1 MSSDKY
7 KWLNARE
14 HVLLRPDT
22 YAGAVVPYELDTH
35 ILSHDA
41 DATTWT
47 RRMIK
52 VLISPAL
59 CKVVDEVLTNA
70 ADNSRRCRDQKVVEA
85 KFSADG
91 VFEVYNDGQT
101 IPVQHW
107 PGTERYMQEILFA
120 EMMTG
125 ENFDDSQQRT
135 GGGRNGMGVK
145 LVGILSHVFEVEC
158 INMDNNQLFY
168 KCTDPHSKL
177 LSNKY
182 EEGDANEA
190 FANGAVTCAGLQF
203 ARLDGSG
210 RCTKDTLIRHKGAVY
225 RNVGPIH
232 YTQRFTDNLK
242 EIEAP
247 VLSKPTGKNAKRSST
262 RIKWRVDL
270 SRLGMTAPL
279 SDDVLDVLRTRV
291 VDIAACTGKSLAV
304 SVDGRKIPLKSIKDY
319 GAALGGVML
328 GRDIFQGENGVS
340 CIEVCV
346 LRADETNPPCTVG
359 FVNGIRCSAG
369 KHVDLV
375 WKRILESLS
384 HQMTKRLKR
393 SVTVKPNDVRDL
405 ITLVIDVVAPNPAF
419 SSQTKEKLDSSVD
432 KLGLLGFQLSPSTV
446 RGFERTGIID
456 ALAEAQN
463 RQDEKSIQKSIKSD
477 RTRTASI
484 PKYEKA
490 LKLHGTKSTSQPPC
504 CLYLTEGD
512 SAKALV
518 VAGFGVIGRDYNG
531 VFPLRGKLV
540 NVHNMAA
547 KKAIEHREIKHL
559 TQILG
564 LDPSL
569 VYTREKGLALPYRHL
584 VIFTDQDTDGAH
596 IMGLVLNW
604 LNAFY
609 PSLLTAVP
617 DFVYRFA
624 TPIIRARVGAEQRAF
639 FSQPEYDLWI
649 AGRQP
654 SSVKYFKGLGTSN
667 SEDAKIYFR
676 DLPNHRFPV
685 NYTGAPCAD
694 AISLFFASGRTDD
707 RKKILTSAD
716 PSAYL
721 RYGVQQITY
730 DTFLR
735 TELVQHG
742 VADNRRSLASGIDG
756 MKPSQRKILYV
767 ALTRPPVE
775 VKVAQFAAAVAEKT
789 HYHHGEKSLVQTMVA
804 MAQNWVGAN
813 NIALLKP
820 NGMFGSRHNVRTEH
834 SAERY
839 IFTERHPIAR
849 ALFPPLD
856 DCVLEYEKDD
866 GHVVEPKHFVPVI
879 STLLCNGSEGI
890 GTGWKNICPA
900 YAPRDV
906 IANTRRL
913 IADPSAPLAP
923 MKPMFVGFTGS
934 VEADGDEWIFKGKA
948 VVESATIVRITELP
962 PKTWTEVHIEWIREH
977 LIGDK
982 PHQFVSSVENH
993 SLLHTVSIIV
1003 KTKQGGVSLH
1013 DRDLLKDLKLTTRVS
1028 MQFLN
1033 FFDADARLQHYSSV
1047 FDIMRAHAVER
1058 KKLYR
1063 ARIDAQIARLRHDE
1077 RIARNRAC
1085 FVDEIR
1091 TGTLNPIPMAMTDVL
1106 SHLQRGNYYKDSE
1119 KNGSS
1124 AYDYLLKL
1132 NLSSLTHDKSA
1143 ALRDDA
1149 ERLAGLLAELK
1160 NTKLEDVWRSDLLR
1174 LEEAL
1179 KDYDTEQDTIRC
1191 NVVEPT
1197 DKKKKKKQSQSGS
1210 SGSSAEKKHRAT

>member
-22 YAGAVVPYELDTH
+22 YAGAVVPSELETH
-35 ILSHDA
+35 VLSHDE
-41 DATTWT
+41 DGLWS

-59 CKVVDEVLTNA
+59 SKVVDEVLTNA
-70 ADNSRRCRDQKVVEA
+70 ADNSRRCPDQKVVEA

-101 IPVQHW
+101 IPVQRW
-107 PGTERYMQEILFA
+107 PGTERYTQEILFA

-145 LVGILSHVFEVEC
+145 LVGILSHCFEVEC
-158 INMDNNQLFY
+158 VNMDNNQLFY
-168 KCTDPHSKL
+168 KCSDLHAKL
-177 LSNKY
+177 LSAKY
-182 EEGDANEA
+182 EGEDVDEA

-203 ARLDGSG
+203 ARLDASG
-210 RCTKDTLIRHKGAVY
+210 HCTKDTLIRHKGTVY
-225 RNVGPIH
+225 RNVGPIL

-242 EIEAP
+242 VIEPP
-247 VLSKPTGKNAKRSST
+247 VLSKPTGKNGKKSST

-270 SRLGMTAPL
+270 PRLGMTPPL
-279 SDDVLDVLRTRV
+279 SDGVLDVLRTRV
-291 VDIAACTGKSLAV
+291 VDIAACTGKTLTV
-304 SVDGRKIPLKSIKDY
+304 SVDGRKIPVKSIKDY
-319 GAALGGVML
+319 GTALGGTIL
-328 GRDIFQGENGVS
+328 GRDIFHDENGVS
-340 CIEVCV
+340 SIEVCI
-346 LRADETNPPCTVG
+346 LRAEETNPPCTVG
-359 FVNGIRCSAG
+359 FVNGIRCSSG

-375 WKRILESLS
+375 WKRILESLG
-384 HQMTKRLKR
+384 QQLTKRLKR
-393 SVTVKPNDVRDL
+393 PVTVKPNDVRDL
-405 ITLVIDVVAPNPAF
+405 ITLVIGVVAPNPAF
-419 SSQTKEKLDSSVD
+419 SSQTKEKLDSPVD
-432 KLGLLGFQLSPSTV
+432 KLGLVGFQLSPSTL
-446 RGFERTGIID
+446 RGFERTGVVD
-456 ALAEAQN
+456 ALAEVQN

-477 RTRTASI
+477 RSRTASI

-490 LKLHGTKSTSQPPC
+490 LKLHGSKSTGQPPC

-540 NVHNMAA
+540 NVHNMTV

-569 VYTREKGLALPYRHL
+569 LYTREKALALPYRHL

-604 LNAFY
+604 LHAFY

-676 DLPNHRFPV
+676 NLSNHRFPV
-685 NYTGAPCAD
+685 NYTGAPCAE
-694 AISLFFASGRTDD
+694 AVSLFFANGRTDD

-721 RYGVQQITY
+721 RYGAQQITH

-742 VADNRRSLASGIDG
+742 VADNRRSLASAIDG
-756 MKPSQRKILYV
+756 LKPSQRKILYV
-767 ALTRPPVE
+767 ALTRPAGE

-789 HYHHGEKSLVQTMVA
+789 HYHHGERSLVQTMVA
-804 MAQNWVGAN
+804 MAQNWIGAN

-849 ALFPPLD
+849 ALFPQLD
-856 DCVLEYEKDD
+856 DCVLEYEQDD

-879 STLLCNGSEGI
+879 ATLLCNGSDGI
-890 GTGWKNICPA
+890 GTGWKNNCPA

-913 IADPSAPLAP
+913 ITDTAAPLAP
-923 MKPMFVGFTGS
+923 MKPMFVGFAGT

-948 VVESATIVRITELP
+948 VVESPTIVRITELP

-1003 KTKQGGVSLH
+1003 KTKQGVSLH
-1013 DRDLLKDLKLTTRVS
+1013 DRDLLKDLKLTTKVS

-1063 ARIDAQIARLRHDE
+1063 ARIDAQIARLEHDE

-1091 TGTLNPIPMAMTDVL
+1091 SGTLNPIPMTTADVIT
-1106 SHLQRGNYYKDSE
+1106 HLQRGNYYKDSE
-1119 KNGSS
+1119 KNGSG

-1132 NLSSLTHDKSA
+1132 SLSSLTHDRSV
-1143 ALRDDA
+1143 ALCEDA
-1149 ERLAGLLAELK
+1149 ERLAGLLAQLK
-1160 NTKLEDVWRSDLLR
+1160 NTKPEDVWRSDLLR

-1179 KDYDTEQDTIRC
+1179 QNYDTEQETIRS
-1191 NVVEPT
+1191 NAEPT
-1197 DKKKKKKQSQSGS
+1197 GKDKKKKQPLQSGS
-1210 SGSSAEKKHRAT
+1210 SGSSGDKRRRGN